1 MHINLHVQKTF
12 PCTPVLT
19 LPQSPVQHLQ
29 VLIDRLNQIECQSL
43 TRRVL
48 HHLPNWNILT
58 QDNWVLQAVQGY
70 MIDLIETP
78 RQTHW
83 PPPIVTSLDNHALVT
98 QEVQELIRKGA
109 IVETTVSLNSFI
121 SQLFLVE
128 KKRGGGA
135 TTSHQPEGIESVC
148 SGGTLQNGRSTSPS
162 RLNPARGLDDKNG
175 PQRCLFASANPRSS
189 SMFSPVCLGR
199 ETLEI
204 SVPTIWPVISTKGVY
219 QTPETSCGP
228 TQTDR
233 PTVDT

>member
-48 HHLPNWNILT
+48 HHLPNWNNKKI
-58 QDNWVLQAVQGY
+58 
-70 MIDLIETP
+70 IDTGHLGPANSTRVYDRP
-78 RQTHW
+78 NRD

-128 KKRGGGA
+128 KKGGG
-135 TTSHQPEGIESVC
+135 G
-148 SGGTLQNGRSTSPS
+148 N
-162 RLNPARGLDDKNG
+162 D
-175 PQRCLFASANPRSS
+175 RSS
-189 SMFSPVCLGR
+189 
-199 ETLEI
+199 T
-204 SVPTIWPVISTKGVY
+204 
-219 QTPETSCGP
+219 
-228 TQTDR
+228 
-233 PTVDT
+233 